1 MRANS
6 FTSRR
11 DSSYLRDEGEN
22 LDLVS
27 LMLLDLLPQ
36 LGILLNTDLL
46 RLVVDKLVQATEIHI
61 LGQQG
66 DNVLVKSLPV
76 RVLEVILLTLLFL
89 SAR

>member
-1 MRANS
+1 
-6 FTSRR
+6 
-11 DSSYLRDEGEN
+11 
-22 LDLVS
+22 
-27 LMLLDLLPQ
+27 MLLDLLPQ

>member
-6 FTSRR
+6 CTSRR
-11 DSSYLRDEGEN
+11 DSSYLRDEGGK

>member
-1 MRANS
+1 
-6 FTSRR
+6 
-11 DSSYLRDEGEN
+11 